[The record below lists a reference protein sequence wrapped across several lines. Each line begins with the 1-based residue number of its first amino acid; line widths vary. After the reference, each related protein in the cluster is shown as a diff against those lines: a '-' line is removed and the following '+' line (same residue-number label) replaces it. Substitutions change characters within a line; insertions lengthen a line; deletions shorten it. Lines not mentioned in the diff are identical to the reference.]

1 MKPILPSRFWSE
13 FEYKISHEW
22 AYEIVLNRTIIVLPY
37 RTKDMVTVIKH
48 YVGNERSFRQNYP
61 IPLLI
66 DLGSISK
73 GINHLS
79 IAGIGG
85 DIDRNSSWQTL
96 HEVL

>member
-13 FEYKISHEW
+13 FEYKINP
-22 AYEIVLNRTIIVLPY
+22 AGILEIVINSTIIVLPY
-37 RTKDMVTVIKH
+37 RTKDMVTAIKY
-48 YVGNERSFRQNYP
+48 YVGNDKPLRQNYP

-85 DIDRNSSWQTL
+85 DIDRNVSWQTL

>member
-13 FEYKISHEW
+13 FEYKISYECV
-22 AYEIVLNRTIIVLPY
+22 YEIVLNRTIIVLPY

-48 YVGNERSFRQNYP
+48 YIGNNKPLRQNYP

-66 DLGSISK
+66 DLGSISM
-73 GINHLS
+73 GINNLS
-79 IAGIGG
+79 IVGIGG
-85 DIDRNSSWQTL
+85 DIDRNASWQTL